1 MPGSYTDIGSIGLMS
16 PSHPV
21 LAPAAAADDDHDN
34 DDEESRAWSPAD
46 YMRLL
51 NIGTAKF
58 LAVVLVVVL
67 ASYHSIL
74 HVTYG
79 VTPCKGLLKNG
90 MYKVADKM
98 NF

>member
-1 MPGSYTDIGSIGLMS
+1 MCDTISI
-16 PSHPV
+16 
-21 LAPAAAADDDHDN
+21 HDLIV
-34 DDEESRAWSPAD
+34 
-46 YMRLL
+46 RLL

-58 LAVVLVVVL
+58 LAVVLVIVL

-90 MYKVADKM
+90 MYKVTFINISSMTFSSSYENTYSIPDLDHIRIITLYR
-98 NF
+98 NI